1 MVAVQYWLNE
11 ESTPMPATRTTVR
24 RKTPLTKP
32 AKSRAVLKWTYSQAV
47 RKLAKQYSDAMK
59 QSQRVGRPVSF
70 RVEVDPFAAEPILS
84 PLQEASDTVPFPVE
98 EGSGPSPELQ
108 AALVAA
114 RDRGRLR
121 VAEVL
126 AADDMLSADA
136 FADLLGTTRTTV
148 NAKRQNGQLIGL
160 DGTKRGYRFPTWQ
173 LDGDGR
179 PYAALP
185 KLFERLGKNPWAVYR
200 LLMSPHNE
208 LNGRTG
214 LDALRRG
221 EAAAVLDVAESV
233 SRGDFR

>member
-1 MVAVQYWLNE
+1 
-11 ESTPMPATRTTVR
+11 MPATKNTSIAR
-24 RKTPLTKP
+24 RKPPPTKP
-32 AKSRAVLKWTYSQAV
+32 ASRAAVKWTDSQAV

-59 QSQRVGRPVSF
+59 QSQRVGRPMSF
-70 RVEVDPFAAEPILS
+70 RVEVDSSTDEPVLS
-84 PLQEASDTVPFPVE
+84 PIQEASDAGAFPVE
-98 EGSGPSPELQ
+98 AKSGRGPELR
-108 AALVAA
+108 AALAAA

-121 VAEVL
+121 AAEVL

-136 FADLLGTTRTTV
+136 FAELLGTTRTTV

-160 DGTKRGYRFPTWQ
+160 DGAKRGYRFPTWQ
-173 LDGDGR
+173 LDRDGR

-185 KLFERLGKNPWAVYR
+185 KLFEQLGKSPWAVYR
-200 LLMSPHNE
+200 FLTSPHNE

-221 EAAAVLDVAESV
+221 EAAIVLGVAESV